1 MGFLFIATS
10 INNSNK
16 LLFQHSKIMIQNTEV
31 KLDLLI
37 SVREVKPIKI
47 GTDDTWE
54 FSELETCIT

>member
-1 MGFLFIATS
+1 MNFLFIATS

-37 SVREVKPIKI
+37 LVREVKPIKI
-47 GTDDTWE
+47 GTDDT
-54 FSELETCIT
+54 